1 MICNISQPIT
11 LLPKVCNRKI
21 GKAMHDYS
29 MLDHGNRVLLAVSGG
44 VDSSVL
50 AWVLKNWLAKAPIKY
65 TLKAVYI
72 DNGFREPSGAN
83 VSPAQKV
90 VEIIEQIGVECISVT
105 ARQLDADL
113 FNCFLCAR
121 NRRSQLFDLAREWR
135 MDKIAMGHHQDDLL
149 ETFFLNMV
157 YGGNIST
164 MVPKQCLFGGDVH
177 IIRPLSY
184 IDKQQVQTIGEIL
197 GLEIVK
203 NDCPHE
209 QSTKREFAREML
221 AQLYRREP
229 GAKKSMFHALKN
241 VREGYML

>member
-1 MICNISQPIT
+1 MIDKLSQPIT
-11 LLPKVCNRKI
+11 LLPKNCNRKI
-21 GKAMHDYS
+21 GKAMHDYR
-29 MLDHGNRVLLAVSGG
+29 MLDHGDRVLLAVSGG
-44 VDSSVL
+44 VDSTVL
-50 AWVLKNWLAKAPIKY
+50 AWVLKNWLAKAPIEY

-72 DNGFREPSGAN
+72 DNGFREYSGLN
-83 VSPAQKV
+83 VAPPQRV
-90 VEIIEQIGVECISVT
+90 TEIIEQIGIECISIK
-105 ARQLDADL
+105 AREIDADQ

-121 NRRSQLFDLAREWR
+121 NRRSQLFDLAREWQ

-164 MVPKQCLFGGDVH
+164 MVPKQALFNGDVH

-184 IDKQQVQTIGEIL
+184 IDKQQLQIIGDIL
-197 GLEIVK
+197 GLDIVK

-209 QSTKREFAREML
+209 QSNKREFARQML